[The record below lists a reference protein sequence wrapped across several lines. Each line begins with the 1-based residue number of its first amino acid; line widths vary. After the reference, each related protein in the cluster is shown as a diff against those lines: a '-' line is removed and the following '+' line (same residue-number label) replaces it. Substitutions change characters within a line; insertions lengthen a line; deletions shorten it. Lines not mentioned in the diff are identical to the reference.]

1 MDARRQRLLVKA
13 GQLSSAPER
22 FEISE
27 HIQPFLRRLI
37 GVAFE
42 KPGIL
47 RHNRIAHDEPGI
59 VEMSELPV
67 AGMKVEFARQ
77 IRPDAARPPKLRVI
91 IFGLPCLG
99 GRAKTAHIRREKPDL
114 LCVTVGASFASVDN
128 SAPLFGGSERCHCDR
143 SHLADLIFQFFSRNN
158 RQNKKRKREKT
169 YTGAEGDDMCIA
181 EPASRTAFV

>member
-37 GVAFE
+37 GIAFE

-47 RHNRIAHDEPGI
+47 RHNRIAHDQPGI

-77 IRPDAARPPKLRVI
+77 IGPDAARAPKLRVI
-91 IFGLPCLG
+91 ILGLPCLG
-99 GRAKTAHIRREKPDL
+99 GRAEAAHVRRKRPNL
-114 LCVTVGASFASVDN
+114 LRVTVGASFAPVND
-128 SAPLFGGSERCHCDR
+128 SASLFGRGEHWHGDGSRALDFIC
-143 SHLADLIFQFFSRNN
+143 QFLSRKDGK
-158 RQNKKRKREKT
+158 NKKRKGEET
-169 YTGAEGDDMCIA
+169 HTCAEGDYMRMA
-181 EPASRTAFV
+181 EPSGRDELV